1 MFIIWYTL
9 LNFIN
14 LMFTIIRVFFKLLRL
29 DTTLLSLLSGYFSVN
44 TCNNESNLQS
54 STNLNFKNLYSEYK
68 FFSKNNSSLTLADN
82 ILVNFN
88 NTKLFNN
95 YSYFNNFFINNLQ
108 QNKNINISTKLNLNY
123 LNSQFKVNL
132 TNLQLNKFK
141 SQYIQLIKSNLN
153 IINNSI
159 VVVNNTLKNSIS
171 QKWIIKYSPSNFM
184 KYINLSNFQNYTI
197 LFLRKNKVFNKG
209 RYSRNRQY
217 YRTGV
222 YWCLYINIVA
232 VIGIHF
238 WFYKLTMNFGYLWWL
253 LYAFI
258 VSFILPKVLKYRLY
272 NVVNLANNLISNFI
286 WLYLICYYYLQLI
299 LIKVNNLLSSNKLL
313 TSNFFS
319 VNNNIFIT
327 YISSILYLFSN
338 KYINFYEYNY
348 INTYYNTNNY
358 LSNIQYSL
366 TKFFS
371 NSFKI

>member
-14 LMFTIIRVFFKLLRL
+14 LIFTTLKL
-29 DTTLLSLLSGYFSVN
+29 LLSLFKLDLTILDLLKNLFKSSS
-44 TCNNESNLQS
+44 TESNTNNTNL
-54 STNLNFKNLYSEYK
+54 TKNLNFKTLYSEYK
-68 FFSKNNSSLTLADN
+68 FLNNENSALNLNTTILTN
-82 ILVNFN
+82 YN
-88 NTKLFNN
+88 NTTLLNE
-95 YSYFNNFFINNLQ
+95 YSYFNNFYLNVLQKNVNNN
-108 QNKNINISTKLNLNY
+108 NKKLNLNY
-123 LNSQFKVNL
+123 LNSQLKLNYNL
-132 TNLQLNKFK
+132 TNIAKFK
-141 SQYIQLIKSNLN
+141 QEYTQLIKSNLN
-153 IINNSI
+153 LVNNSLVTINNTFS
-159 VVVNNTLKNSIS
+159 NNILK
-171 QKWIIKYSPSNFM
+171 KWTIKYSPSNFM

-272 NVVNLANNLISNFI
+272 NVFNLVNNLISNFV
-286 WLYLICYYYLQLI
+286 WLYLICYYYIQLI
-299 LIKVNNLLSSNKLL
+299 VTKFSSLINKNHLLRH
-313 TSNFFS
+313 NFFS
-319 VNNNIFIT
+319 VNNNIFVN
-327 YISSILYLFSN
+327 YINSLLYLFSN

-348 INTYYNTNNY
+348 INTYYSSNNFMLNIQNTLSKV
-358 LSNIQYSL
+358 LSNVIKL
-366 TKFFS
+366 
-371 NSFKI
+371 